1 LLGNEEEHM
10 SGVKRF
16 ALSLIPAF
24 IAGALVGALLYAFDI
39 EANSTLGMVLVAVAA
54 AAVGVFSVTWGRAK
68 SPHSN

>member
-1 LLGNEEEHM
+1 LLGNEEGHM

-24 IAGALVGALLYAFDI
+24 IAGAVLGAVLYAFDI
-39 EANSTLGMVLVAVAA
+39 EAKSTLGMVLIAVAA
-54 AAVGVFSVTWGRAK
+54 AAVGMLSVIRGRTK

>member
-1 LLGNEEEHM
+1 M

-24 IAGALVGALLYAFDI
+24 IAGAVVGTALYAFDI
-39 EANSTLGMVLVAVAA
+39 EAKSTLGMVLIAVAA
-54 AAVGVFSVTWGRAK
+54 IAVLSITWGRTK